1 MVGFGWEN
9 LFVFNLALGDLDPVF
24 IPLSRHVVFV
34 VFLLVASTA
43 NAQMESVSLGG
54 QTMGTTWSVKAAV
67 GGSSTIPTESQLA
80 ERLVA
85 INKAMS
91 TWDPTSEISQF
102 NTSDSVEWFSVSE
115 SVAIVVSESLRIARL
130 TDGAFDPTVAPL
142 IDLWNFG
149 NAPADV
155 QIPSDEDIER
165 VRAVIG
171 FDKLEVRLNPPAI
184 RKKHPQ
190 LTINLSAIAKG
201 YGVDAI
207 ADVIN
212 GMNGG
217 PEDFLAEI
225 GGEVVAQGNSTTGK
239 PWRIGI
245 EKPVAGERA
254 VMESAGR
261 KLIVPIDNLAMATSG
276 DYRNFFEVDGIR
288 YSHTINPRSGRP
300 VTHDLVSVTVLHKS
314 CMTAD
319 ALATALL
326 VMGPEAG
333 YNLAESQQLPVLMLM
348 RRDGKFVEKH
358 TRWFPESPVAATHS
372 PRATNM
378 KTFFIAAAVFLLAV
392 TGMAIGVIVSNRRL
406 KGSCGGLSSMK
417 NGDTKPMCELCS
429 IPPEQCDTFRDA
441 IKSQVEK

>member
-1 MVGFGWEN
+1 M
-9 LFVFNLALGDLDPVF
+9 F
-24 IPLSRHVVFV
+24 IPLSRHIFLIVLVV
-34 VFLLVASTA
+34 ATTA
-43 NAQMESVSLGG
+43 NAQVESVSLTG
-54 QTMGTTWSVKAAV
+54 QTMGTTWSVKAIRALSDSV
-67 GGSSTIPTESQLA
+67 LNDSQFS

-102 NTSDSVEWFSVSE
+102 NASNSVEWFPVSE
-115 SVAIVVSESLRIARL
+115 SVAAVIFESLRIARL

-149 NAPADV
+149 SNPADF
-155 QIPSDEDIER
+155 QIPTDKQLQR
-165 VRAVIG
+165 VRPFVG
-171 FDKLEVRLNPPAI
+171 FDKLEVRLDPPAI

-207 ADVIN
+207 ADVMKSRN
-212 GMNGG
+212 DG
-217 PEDFLAEI
+217 PRNFLAEI
-225 GGEVVAQGNSTTGK
+225 GGEIVAQGVSTTGK

-254 VMESAGR
+254 VMESGGR
-261 KLIVPIDNLAMATSG
+261 EFHVLLDNLAMATSG

-288 YSHTINPRSGRP
+288 YSHTINPGSGRP

-319 ALATALL
+319 AMATALL
-326 VMGPEAG
+326 VMGPEDG

-358 TRWFPESPVAATHS
+358 TRWFPELAPAATHS
-372 PRATNM
+372 PRANSMT
-378 KTFFIAAAVFLLAV
+378 TFIIAAVVFLLAV

-406 KGSCGGLSSMK
+406 KGSCGGLSSMTS
-417 NGDTKPMCELCS
+417 GDTKPMCELCS
-429 IPPEQCDTFRDA
+429 IPPEQCDTFRGA
-441 IKSQVEK
+441 IKSQSEK